1 MPILVYN
8 DNDISF
14 KYNENWIK
22 KYKSNDPFSIF
33 AMYNNLSEKT
43 ILDISK
49 IPIDY
54 NEGQHHTNADYE
66 MYTKKYIVNTF
77 DSEIIKNIKVKIGDI
92 EACDI
97 WTKRNFRDMEIE
109 ERFIGFIKNQYIYQ
123 FKIIT
128 DKDLNLLIDDI
139 EIILNSFYI
148 LNKSYN
154 PPNRFSKIE
163 IEKIL
168 EKSKLEDKKA
178 VIKTLKKLLKIILI
192 LLTFLIIFLMLGFL
206 ILGVFTIKYF

>member
-1 MPILVYN
+1 MPILVYI
-8 DNDISF
+8 DNGISF

-49 IPIDY
+49 IPINY
-54 NEGQHHTNADYE
+54 KNGKNYTTTDYE
-66 MYTKKYIVNTF
+66 VYTKRYIINTF
-77 DSEIIKNIKVKIGDI
+77 DSEITKTNKTKIDDI

-97 WTKRNFRDMEIE
+97 WAKRRFRDMEFE

-123 FKIIT
+123 IKLLT

-139 EIILNSFYI
+139 EIILNSFTI

-154 PPNRFSKIE
+154 PPNRFNNLE
-163 IEKIL
+163 IEEIL
-168 EKSKLEDKKA
+168 EKSKLSDQKA
-178 VIKTLKKLLKIILI
+178 VIKILKNLLKIILI
-192 LLTFLIIFLMLGFL
+192 LLTILLIFL
-206 ILGVFTIKYF
+206 ILGIFIT